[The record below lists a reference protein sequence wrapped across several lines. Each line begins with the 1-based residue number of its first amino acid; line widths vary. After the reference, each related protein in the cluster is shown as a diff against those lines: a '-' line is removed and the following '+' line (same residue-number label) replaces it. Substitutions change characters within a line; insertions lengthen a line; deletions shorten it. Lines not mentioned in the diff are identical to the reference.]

1 MGNPVEYTFIVK
13 DRNSV
18 ELVLADDLP
27 LLQEALRD
35 SISTHPPQGA
45 AQDGPSTYWIDR
57 ALTYLRYR
65 LEDGGKEEL
74 ASGNATYLQV
84 RNGMAEARWE
94 FDVEDSETFD
104 AVPGEELVELLQA
117 WRDRVLKES
126 ATADRRV
133 PPPPKTYAMPPL

>member
-1 MGNPVEYTFIVK
+1 MGSPVEYTFIVK

-57 ALTYLRYR
+57 ALRYLQCR

-74 ASGNATYLQV
+74 ASGNTTYLQV
-84 RNGMAEARWE
+84 RNGLVEARFE
-94 FDVEDSETFD
+94 FALEDDDFD
-104 AVPGEELVELLQA
+104 AVPGEELLELLTA
-117 WRDRVLKES
+117 WRDRVLLES
-126 ATADRRV
+126 ATADKRV
-133 PPPPKTYAMPPL
+133 PPPPKAYAMPPL

>member
-13 DRNSV
+13 DRTSV

-35 SISTHPPQGA
+35 CISTHPPQGA

-57 ALTYLRYR
+57 ALTYLRCR

-84 RNGMAEARWE
+84 RNGMAEARYD
-94 FDVEDSETFD
+94 FALEDDEFD
-104 AVPGEELVELLQA
+104 AVPGEELLELLTA
-117 WRDRVLKES
+117 WRATVLQQS
-126 ATADRRV
+126 ATADKRV
-133 PPPPKTYAMPPL
+133 PPPPKAYAMPPL

>member
-35 SISTHPPQGA
+35 CISTHPPQGA
-45 AQDGPSTYWIDR
+45 AQDGPSTYWLDR
-57 ALTYLRYR
+57 ALTYLQYR
-65 LEDGGKEEL
+65 LEDGGKEPL

-84 RNGMAEARWE
+84 RNGMAEARYE
-94 FDVEDSETFD
+94 FGLEDDEEFD
-104 AVPGEELVELLQA
+104 AVPGEELLALLTA
-117 WRDRVLKES
+117 WRQRVLQES
-126 ATADRRV
+126 ATADKRV
-133 PPPPKTYAMPPL
+133 PPPPKAYAMPPL